1 MVDGTAR
8 EKART
13 TFDHPL
19 VVEAGAG
26 TGKTTTLIARVTTW
40 CVGPGWDL
48 AATEGGDPSAIAA
61 RVLDGVV
68 AITFTEAAAAEMAGR
83 MGEALLAISTG
94 QPVKGIPSLPVA
106 PEVAESRARLLMG
119 SVDRL
124 TVSTIHAWC
133 RRLLSLAPTQ
143 AGLHPSYQVDADGS
157 LLGEVVHEEVV
168 DWFTE
173 VFAAQD
179 PIIEDLLVLAEHKQG
194 TESIAQAAALVASNA
209 VPTSILAH
217 TAFTPETI
225 AALTRWLRAGF
236 RDLATLLADSLVE
249 EQNLAKAHAVR
260 AGLQA
265 LRTRAAAVTDI
276 AALGALA
283 DAAREFDDARLVD
296 FARGSFTQTEARCMV
311 NTDEAR
317 RAAKKAV
324 FALAHLRQI
333 DPRIT
338 ESARRVI
345 YALADRVNAR
355 LKQRGIVSFEQL
367 LRAARDLLAN
377 FPEVRLRVRD
387 GIRQLLVDEFQDT
400 DAIQCDLVRMIAL
413 EGERRPGLFVVG
425 DPKQSIYGWR
435 KADLLAYQGFLDEV
449 TLAGGEVVQ
458 LTVNRRSLKP
468 VLDEVDRVIG
478 PVMVPE
484 RGFQPNFERL
494 VPHRDGEPP
503 PPEPWRSVEYWVS
516 RSADGAKRLTADT
529 SRLEADAL
537 ALDLLRLRRTGLA
550 WDRVGILLRST
561 GDLDKYLEAL
571 RVSGIPYVVER
582 DRQYFRRRDIIDAVA
597 LVRCIL
603 EPADALALL
612 TVLRSPLVG
621 VPDAALIPL
630 WAGQLPRLMAGIDRP
645 GVLDRVRELATEA
658 AGRARASGAP
668 GIERVTGWEHVLVDV
683 AACIGWL
690 RAHYDTLPADT
701 FVERLRTLLP
711 LEAIGAGRHLGPY
724 RLANLQRFF
733 TELTEAL
740 MRSDGDPHAVLRA
753 LRTGIAGRKE
763 AEEAR
768 PARTDDGAVRVMT
781 IHKAKGL
788 DFDHVYLVQLHKGRE
803 EGVGKKTYDTFK
815 AVQRDE
821 AWHYELFGTRTPG
834 YHAVIHHEEKVER
847 SERIRLLYVAMT
859 RARDRLVLMGNPG
872 GGAPRPPLEA
882 AKLMDLLAHR
892 VGGVPDLSALVNGAI
907 EHDGARWTLADL
919 SAEETLTIE
928 ARAPEGDFEGEDDL
942 PERRRRAAG
951 RQARPVNA
959 PASDAAHRTMAREGE
974 RPADEVA
981 VDGESRASTPGTSAA
996 AAIGTA
1002 VHAALETM
1010 DPRAPKERAAK
1021 EASARIEAVVRE
1033 LVDEDQQADAV
1044 VAATRIV
1051 RDFLNGPL
1059 GARFRVIGP
1068 HILGREV
1075 PTLAAPDPGEDE
1087 GPVGFYAGAIDLL
1100 YRDPDTGDVVVADW
1114 KTDGVPTDEALA
1126 ARVAA
1131 YTLQLAHYQRVVGQA
1146 LEGRVRG
1153 ELWFLRRGMIVVV

>member
-1 MVDGTAR
+1 MVDGPAR

-40 CVGPGWDL
+40 CVGPGWEL

-94 QPVKGIPSLPVA
+94 APVKGIPGLPVS
-106 PEVAESRARLLMG
+106 PDVAEARARLLMG

-133 RRLLSLAPTQ
+133 RRLLSMAPTQ

-179 PIIEDLLVLAEHKQG
+179 PVIEDLLVLAEHKQG
-194 TESIAQAAALVASNA
+194 TESIAQAAAVVATMA
-209 VPTSILAH
+209 VPTSVLAQSQ
-217 TAFTPETI
+217 FSPEAIT
-225 AALTRWLRAGF
+225 ALTHWVRAGL
-236 RDLATLLADSLVE
+236 RDLAALLAQRLGEDK
-249 EQNLAKAHAVR
+249 NLEKAHAVR

-265 LRTRAAAVTDI
+265 LRTRAAAVTDTTGL
-276 AALGALA
+276 AALAE
-283 DAAREFDDARLVD
+283 AARDFDDGRLVD
-296 FARGSFTQTEARCMV
+296 FARGTFSKTEERCLGD
-311 NTDEAR
+311 TDDAR

-324 FALAHLRQI
+324 FALAHLRQV
-333 DPRIT
+333 DPRVT

-355 LKQRGIVSFEQL
+355 LKQRGIVSFDQL
-367 LRAARDLLAN
+367 LRAARDLLAS
-377 FPEVRLRVRD
+377 FPEVRLRVRE

-449 TLAGGEVVQ
+449 AAAGGEVVQ

-478 PVMVPE
+478 PVMLPE

-494 VPHRDGEPP
+494 VPHREGEAP

-516 RSADGAKRLTADT
+516 RTADGARRGSADT

-571 RVSGIPYVVER
+571 RVRGIPYVVER

-645 GVLDRVRELATEA
+645 GVLDRVRDLAAEA
-658 AGRARASGAP
+658 AGQARASGAP
-668 GIERVTGWEHVLVDV
+668 GIERVAGWEHVLVDV
-683 AACIGWL
+683 AASIGWL
-690 RAHYDTLPADT
+690 RTHYDTLPADT
-701 FVERLRTLLP
+701 FVERLRTMLP
-711 LEAIGAGRHLGPY
+711 LEPIGAGRHLGPY

-740 MRSDGDPHAVLRA
+740 MQSDGDPHAVLRA

-788 DFDHVYLVQLHKGRE
+788 DFDHVYLVQLHRGRD
-803 EGVGKKTYDTFK
+803 EGVAKKTYDTFK

-834 YHAVIHHEEKVER
+834 YHAVIHHEEKVAR

-859 RARDRLVLMGNPG
+859 RARDRLVLLGNPSA
-872 GGAPRPPLEA
+872 GAPPPPLEA
-882 AKLMDLLAHR
+882 ARLMDLLAHR
-892 VGGVPDLSALVNGAI
+892 VGGVPDLASLVNGPLD
-907 EHDGARWTLADL
+907 HDGARWTLADL
-919 SAEETLTIE
+919 TAEEVLVRDTRP
-928 ARAPEGDFEGEDDL
+928 AEGELGPEDDL
-942 PERRRRAAG
+942 PERRRRAMV

-959 PASDAAHRTMAREGE
+959 PASDAAHRTMSREGE
-974 RPADEVA
+974 RPPDAGDPSA
-981 VDGESRASTPGTSAA
+981 GTSAA

-1010 DPRAPKERAAK
+1010 DPRATRDRAVKDAG
-1021 EASARIEAVVRE
+1021 SRIEAVVRE
-1033 LVDEDQQADAV
+1033 LVVEDQQADAV
-1044 VAATRIV
+1044 DAANRIL
-1051 RDFLNGPL
+1051 RAFLDGPL

-1075 PTLAAPDPGEDE
+1075 PTLAAPDPADEE

-1100 YRDPDTGDVVVADW
+1100 YRDPDNGDVVVADW

-1126 ARVAA
+1126 ARVVA
-1131 YTLQLAHYQRVVGQA
+1131 YRLQLAHYQRVVGQA
-1146 LEGRVRG
+1146 LGGRVRG
-1153 ELWFLRRGMIVVV
+1153 ELWFLRRGRIVAV